1 MIRAAK
7 RPHGGF
13 LARTRL
19 NQKERKP
26 MSHKPVGLIYGVDE
40 TPPLGVNILSGLQ
53 QVGLMSIFLVYPVL
67 IAQAAGSTAEVAA
80 AMVSATLIAM
90 AVGTVLQVITV
101 GPIGSGYLCQPS
113 PSVVYLVP
121 SLIAVRGGEL
131 SALFGMTILAG
142 LFEMA
147 LARVLP
153 RLRPLFTPEITGLV
167 VLLSGIS
174 VGVVGLRT
182 ALGGSQP
189 DAQPAQIDMLLGLGT
204 LALMVALNVW
214 GRGGLRVF
222 SVLIGLGVGCLV
234 GGTLGRLDAHDM
246 ARVTTAPV
254 LAMPDWGPVG
264 WSFDASLVLP
274 FLIASV
280 AAVLKVIGNVTT
292 AQKAS
297 QAGWVRADM
306 RSISRGVLA
315 DGLGS
320 VAAGALGAPGIN
332 SSTGAVGLATA
343 TGVVSRRIG
352 WSVAAI
358 LLLFAFVP
366 KLGLL
371 FNLIPRPVLGAALV
385 FSSTFIV
392 INGLMIM
399 TSRLLDAR
407 KTLVIGLAIVFGLAV
422 EIFPGL
428 LVVLPAALRPSFGN
442 SLVLGTLV
450 GLGLNL
456 LFRIG
461 LRRSVSMTVG
471 PAAID
476 PAALEQFLDLHGATW
491 GARSD
496 VIVRAKFNLVQ
507 SIETLVSSG
516 VAAGPLD
523 VEASF
528 DEFNLYLQVSYEGPE
543 LELPQRRPTIE
554 EIIDSQDGERRL
566 AGFLLRSFAD
576 RVTSRRSGSQASVA
590 FHFDH

>member
-1 MIRAAK
+1 
-7 RPHGGF
+7 
-13 LARTRL
+13 
-19 NQKERKP
+19 

-40 TPPLGVNILSGLQ
+40 TPPLGVNIFSGLQ
-53 QVGLMSIFLVYPVL
+53 HVGLMSIFLVYPVL

-90 AVGTVLQVITV
+90 AVGTVLQVITI

-113 PSVVYLVP
+113 PSVVYVVP
-121 SLIAVRGGEL
+121 SLIAARNGDL
-131 SALFGMTILAG
+131 SAVFGMTILAG

-147 LARVLP
+147 LARALP
-153 RLRPLFTPEITGLV
+153 RLRSLFTPEITGLV
-167 VLLSGIS
+167 VLLAGIS

-182 ALGGSQP
+182 ALGSAQ
-189 DAQPAQIDMLLGLGT
+189 ANVQPAQIDLLLGLGT
-204 LALMVALNVW
+204 LALMVALAVW
-214 GRGGLRVF
+214 GRGGMRVF
-222 SVLIGLGVGCLV
+222 SVLIGLGAGCLV
-234 GGTLGRLDAHDM
+234 SAVLGRLDALDM
-246 ARVTTAPV
+246 SRVATAPL
-254 LAMPDWGPVG
+254 LALPAWRPVG
-264 WSFDASLVLP
+264 WSFDATLVLP
-274 FLIASV
+274 FVIAAV

-297 QAGWVRADM
+297 HAGWVRADM

-315 DGLGS
+315 DGLGV
-320 VAAGALGAPGIN
+320 VAAGSLGAPGIN

-358 LLLFAFVP
+358 LLLFAFMP
-366 KLGLL
+366 KLGML

-392 INGLMIM
+392 INGLLIM

-428 LVVLPAALRPSFGN
+428 VMVLPAALRPSFGN

-461 LRRSVSMTVG
+461 LRRSVSMTVAPG
-471 PAAID
+471 AID
-476 PAALEQFLDLHGATW
+476 PVALEQFLDEHGAAW

-496 VIVRAKFNLVQ
+496 VIGRAKFNLVQ
-507 SIETLVSSG
+507 SVETLLSLGIAS
-516 VAAGPLD
+516 GPLAIQ
-523 VEASF
+523 ASF
-528 DEFNLYLQVSYEGPE
+528 DEFNLDLQLSYEGAD
-543 LELPQRRPTIE
+543 LELPEQRPTVD
-554 EIIDSQDGERRL
+554 EIVDSEDGERRL
-566 AGFLLRSFAD
+566 AGFLLRNFAD
-576 RVTSRRSGSQASVA
+576 RVTSRRSGVRALVA